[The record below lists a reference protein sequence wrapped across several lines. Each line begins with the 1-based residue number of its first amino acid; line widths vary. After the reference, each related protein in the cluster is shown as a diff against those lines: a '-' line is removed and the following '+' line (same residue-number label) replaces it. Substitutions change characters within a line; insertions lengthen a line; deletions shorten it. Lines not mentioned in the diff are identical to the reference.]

1 MRSGEPAERTDFLQ
15 GGEEGSVSLDGIGR
29 DFGCVG
35 KGFRNMENGP
45 QSILDERAQRLPVPA
60 GLSLRQVQQTL
71 INIQDRLHD
80 VKLGRA
86 GVAVNV
92 ELPTEGGGG
101 VHERIPE

>member
-1 MRSGEPAERTDFLQ
+1 VRSGEPAERTDFLQ

>member
-1 MRSGEPAERTDFLQ
+1 MRAGLR
-15 GGEEGSVSLDGIGR
+15 
-29 DFGCVG
+29 VG
-35 KGFRNMENGP
+35 KGFRSMENGP

-60 GLSLRQVQQTL
+60 GLSLRQVQKSL

-92 ELPTEGGGG
+92 ELHTEKGG
-101 VHERIPE
+101 VHERVPE